1 METMGIETAIDA
13 IETYKSL
20 GDWRYADKEAAWKWM
35 FEVGRKHA
43 IAEAAQKDLWK
54 ARCLRMAR
62 ALSAV
67 MDRTHDHDIQA
78 ATGLPNCQCERI
90 AEARA
95 DAEEIIGDEM
105 RQGRVVTR

>member
-1 METMGIETAIDA
+1 MNWQSRSLPNLTAGHALSGSADARNDEMETMSQFANE
-13 IETYKSL
+13 
-20 GDWRYADKEAAWKWM
+20 
-35 FEVGRKHA
+35 
-43 IAEAAQKDLWK
+43 KDLWK

-105 RQGRVVTR
+105 RQGRLVT

>member
-1 METMGIETAIDA
+1 METMSQFANE
-13 IETYKSL
+13 
-20 GDWRYADKEAAWKWM
+20 
-35 FEVGRKHA
+35 
-43 IAEAAQKDLWK
+43 KDLWK

-95 DAEEIIGDEM
+95 DAEEIIGDEK
-105 RQGRVVTR
+105 RQGRVVTG